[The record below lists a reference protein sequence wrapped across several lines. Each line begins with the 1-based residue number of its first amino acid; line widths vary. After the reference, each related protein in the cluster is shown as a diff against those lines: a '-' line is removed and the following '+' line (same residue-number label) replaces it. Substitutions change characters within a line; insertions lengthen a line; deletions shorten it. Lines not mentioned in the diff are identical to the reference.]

1 MGDLMKKLSI
11 ILSAYNVSGYI
22 TKTIQSI
29 ANQTVH
35 DFEVIAVD
43 DHSTDDTLEILQA
56 FEKKY
61 AWLRVVCHSQNA
73 GVSVA
78 RNTGLKLSHSEFVT
92 FVDGDD
98 WLEPNY
104 VEYFMNIFQQHPDLD
119 LVSCGFFIDTKNG
132 KSKPQTEKKQ
142 LGLVD
147 RDSAIKQII
156 KVSGSVMGY
165 TWNKMYR
172 RSVIEKNQ
180 LSFLTDLALMEDQLF
195 NVEYATVARGFYLTD
210 TPLYHYVSRKDSITK
225 KFDMENAK
233 NIGVATMRV
242 YKTIH
247 QNAKDEREEKEES

>member
-61 AWLRVVCHSQNA
+61 AWLRVVCHAQNA
-73 GVSVA
+73 GVSAA